1 MGCLNS
7 YREMCAPA
15 LNMAIIRY
23 TGMAKSVMQD
33 RNASDKNMGQMYTS
47 YLSRV
52 ISSSQEQL
60 KRQR

>member
-1 MGCLNS
+1 
-7 YREMCAPA
+7 MCAPA

-23 TGMAKSVMQD
+23 TDMAKSVMQD

-52 ISSSQEQL
+52 ISFSQEQL